1 MAEARASTAQVYH
14 TDELMQRPA
23 RRTDYLREKQAMQDL
38 AAQMADN
45 PEEVLPHFV
54 DLAMELTAGVAAGL
68 GLYEKDPMPGIFR
81 WRYLRGGLAPFE
93 GITMP
98 RDFSPCGVTLDEK
111 RPVLARHPELVYDW
125 LADAKIVVPEVM
137 LVPVYVGGQE
147 PLGALWIVADQA
159 GHFDCGHARVITE
172 LASFVGIA
180 LRIHQTEQRLH
191 AALEEQELL
200 TREMSHRLK
209 NVFALTEGLLRISA
223 RAVNSKDEL
232 VSVLSGRIQALAS
245 AHALVRRNFS
255 EVGAAPRATGLE
267 AVIRAVMQPH
277 DQMDRGIS
285 RFTIMGADMHC
296 GEHAMNGIAL
306 IFHELATNAAKY
318 GALKTPQGRIDI
330 DWQEKSG
337 NVLLGWTEQGGPR
350 LADGPDRIGF
360 GTKLLQDTVT
370 RQFGGAL
377 HHEWR
382 PEGLALAITL
392 PVSALNR

>member
-1 MAEARASTAQVYH
+1 MAIARADTSHVYH

-23 RRTDYLREKQAMQDL
+23 RRTDYLREKLAMQDL
-38 AAQMADN
+38 AAQMADH

-54 DLAMELTAGVAAGL
+54 DLAMELTGGVAAGIS
-68 GLYEKDPMPGIFR
+68 LYEKDPMPGVFR
-81 WRYLRGGLAPFE
+81 WRYLRGLLAPFE
-93 GITMP
+93 GATTP

-111 RPVLARHPELVYDW
+111 RPVLSRNPELVYDW
-125 LADAKIVVPEVM
+125 IADANITVPEVM
-137 LVPVYVGGQE
+137 LVPLYVAGQE
-147 PLGALWIVADQA
+147 PLGTLWIVASQA
-159 GHFDCGHARVITE
+159 GHFDSGHAREITE

-180 LRIHQTEQRLH
+180 LRMHQTEQRLQ
-191 AALEEQELL
+191 AALEEQEML

-209 NVFALTEGLLRISA
+209 NVFALAEGLLRISA
-223 RAVNSKDEL
+223 RTSASKEEL
-232 VSVLSGRIQALAS
+232 VSVMSGRIQALAS

-255 EVGAAPRATGLE
+255 EVGVAPRATGLE

-277 DQMDRGIS
+277 DQADRGIS

-318 GALKTPQGRIDI
+318 GALKTPLGHIDI
-330 DWQEKSG
+330 DWQEKG
-337 NVLLGWTEQGGPR
+337 GDVFLCWHEQGGPK
-350 LADGPDRIGF
+350 LTDGPDRTGF

-370 RQFGGAL
+370 RQFGGTI
-377 HHEWR
+377 HHEWK
-382 PEGLALAITL
+382 PEGLVLAITL